1 YLGQGALILMDPSTS
16 YRPFYSMVPQGPIL
30 YAVIILATLATII
43 ASQALITGAFSLTQQ
58 AVRLGLFPR
67 VKIVH
72 TSEEVEGRV
81 YIPFMNWLLA
91 LSCIAI
97 VMMFKKSTNLAA
109 AYGLAVSGTMFLTS
123 LVFFYVCHF
132 RWRWPL
138 WTALPLVTAMLFLD
152 GAFLAANLEKVPD
165 GGYLPLVIGLFF
177 FASMV
182 IWQFGR
188 SKLSK
193 FYKERSKTL
202 DAFYD
207 EIDERKVRRIPGTL
221 VVLSSNENKV
231 PPVLRRLVDAV
242 HVIHEH
248 LILVTVLTDD
258 EPYVSEKERVKVS
271 DLTHGV
277 TRVLVHYGFMETP
290 DVPAALCRTAFTE
303 GRVFPKDEALYLLGK
318 ETFIVD
324 SVRMH
329 ERIRQMV

>member
-1 YLGQGALILMDPSTS
+1 MT
-16 YRPFYSMVPQGPIL
+16 
-30 YAVIILATLATII
+30 
-43 ASQALITGAFSLTQQ
+43 
-58 AVRLGLFPR
+58 
-67 VKIVH
+67 
-72 TSEEVEGRV
+72 
-81 YIPFMNWLLA
+81 
-91 LSCIAI
+91 
-97 VMMFKKSTNLAA
+97 TNLAA

-138 WTALPLVTAMLFLD
+138 WAALPLVTAMLFLD

-165 GGYLPLVIGLFF
+165 GGYLPLFIGLFF
-177 FASMV
+177 FLSMV

-207 EIDERKVRRIPGTL
+207 EIDARKIRRIPGTL

-242 HVIHEH
+242 HVIHDQV
-248 LILVTVLTDD
+248 ILVTVLTDD
-258 EPYVSEKERVKVS
+258 EPYVSETERVRMT

-277 TRVLVHYGFMETP
+277 TRVLMHYGYMETP
-290 DVPAALCRTAFTE
+290 DVPAVLSRVQFT
-303 GRVFPKDEALYLLGK
+303 GGKSFPTNEALYLLGK

-324 SVRMH
+324 SPKLH
-329 ERIRQMV
+329 ERVRQLIFSVMSRNSSSASDYFNLPSNQVLELGAQLSV